1 MATTKERILVTLTPE
16 MAVELRARAKRAR
29 VSRASLAAHAMRAW
43 FEDEEDRYLSEI
55 GDKAAENPGKLL
67 SSAEFWKRVNK
78 RRA

>member
-16 MAVELRARAKRAR
+16 MATELRTRAKRAR

-55 GDKAAENPGKLL
+55 GDKIAENPGKFL